1 MTSGGGETGF
11 GAGPDTFTA
20 KVKAGGSVLLFI
32 FTLYGCQ
39 ACKSTYGFIPL
50 TPDLAVER
58 TYV

>member
-11 GAGPDTFTA
+11 NAGPGTFATE
-20 KVKAGGSVLLFI
+20 VKAGGSVLLFI

-39 ACKSTYGFIPL
+39 ACKSTYRFIPL